1 MVLETMLPLARYRAH
16 FDSTR
21 PLRMPE
27 FAGNV
32 WRGALGHALKHSV
45 CVTRQP
51 ECPPCPLYRSCLY
64 PYFWE
69 TPPHVGAEKM
79 RKYQNAPH
87 PFVLVPQPGAPA
99 QLEFT
104 LIGQANQHLPV
115 FVNALKMAAANP
127 RGIAGNVLAL
137 RQLEQLPSADLDHH
151 HWLSI
156 LKPGGALTPLPLAS
170 ALLPAAPAAVNIELL
185 TPMRIKHEGR
195 PVGVAAFTFADLFG
209 SLLRRI
215 SMLSYFHSSNPLETD
230 FRGLNAAA
238 RLVPINKQLRWVAQ
252 HRHSTR
258 QQADVAVDGVVGTIQ
273 VAGADLRPYWPFLW
287 IGQWVHAGSAATMG
301 LGRYRLF
308 ANAPASLPNADQR
321 PA

>member
-1 MVLETMLPLARYRAH
+1 MVLQTMLPLARYRAR
-16 FDSTR
+16 FESKR
-21 PLRMPE
+21 PVRLPE

-45 CVTRQP
+45 CVTRQA

-64 PYFWE
+64 PYFWD

-87 PFVLVPQPGAPA
+87 PFVLDPQPDAPL
-99 QLEFT
+99 QLEFV
-104 LIGQANQHLPV
+104 LFGRANQHLPV
-115 FVNALKMAAANP
+115 FVLALKQAAANP
-127 RGIAGNVLAL
+127 RGIAGNVMTLD
-137 RQLEQLPSADLDHH
+137 RLEQLPMPDMDGKG
-151 HWLSI
+151 WRSI
-156 LKPGGALTPLPLAS
+156 LEPDGKLTALPVTSPSPPPVPT
-170 ALLPAAPAAVNIELL
+170 ALRIELL

-195 PVGVAAFTFADLFG
+195 PVGAAEFSFADLFG
-209 SLLRRI
+209 NLLRRI
-215 SMLSYFHSSNPLETD
+215 SMLSYFHSDQPLETD

-252 HRHSTR
+252 QRHSAR

-273 VAGADLRPYWPFLW
+273 VTGADLRPFWPFLW

-301 LGRYRLF
+301 LGRYRIV
-308 ANAPASLPNADQR
+308 ADAPASLPNAGQ
-321 PA
+321 PSA